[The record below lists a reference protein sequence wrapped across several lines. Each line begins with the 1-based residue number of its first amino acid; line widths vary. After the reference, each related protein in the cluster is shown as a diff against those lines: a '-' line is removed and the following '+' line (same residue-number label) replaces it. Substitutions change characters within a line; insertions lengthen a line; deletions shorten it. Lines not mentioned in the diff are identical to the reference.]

1 MAGPWCLVA
10 ASDWLTGA
18 MPPLMFPV
26 VADLGRGRVADK
38 EMPSGATR
46 PGSPPRPQVR
56 SRAAGQ
62 IKEGRAVR
70 CHAMAM
76 SRSPSRHTLDGAMV
90 RVRVLDADMTAVALR
105 DPRKR
110 KRVRP
115 VESHPPSDPSGILR
129 AANPGAQ
136 EPSMANALACHC
148 QTSGRLLPAGELGWC
163 AQVPFSRARQ
173 TRMGEAS
180 LVLSDGLSGVSREQL
195 LGSSPAAADLDFDA
209 GGHQGGQE
217 GRRPGVR
224 PSPCRLGGGMAKDW
238 SRAAQGLGHAW
249 LTSCDVQRP
258 CWCARAV
265 VAAGLALSSNHD
277 SSESGIKHNSMAGP
291 AGSDDAVVAKTLGSE
306 NWQKWGANR

>member
-1 MAGPWCLVA
+1 
-10 ASDWLTGA
+10 
-18 MPPLMFPV
+18 
-26 VADLGRGRVADK
+26 
-38 EMPSGATR
+38 MPSGATR
-46 PGSPPRPQVR
+46 PESPPRPQVR

-115 VESHPPSDPSGILR
+115 VESHPPSAPRWCSAGCQPR
-129 AANPGAQ
+129 SPGAQ
-136 EPSMANALACHC
+136 EPSMASALACRC

-163 AQVPFSRARQ
+163 AQVPFSRAGQ

-180 LVLSDGLSGVSREQL
+180 LALSDGLSGVSREQR
-195 LGSSPAAADLDFDA
+195 LGPSPAAADLDFDA

-217 GRRPGVR
+217 GRRPGGR
-224 PSPCRLGGGMAKDW
+224 PSRCRLGGGEW
-238 SRAAQGLGHAW
+238 
-249 LTSCDVQRP
+249 QRTG
-258 CWCARAV
+258 RV
-265 VAAGLALSSNHD
+265 LHKGLA
-277 SSESGIKHNSMAGP
+277 M
-291 AGSDDAVVAKTLGSE
+291 LG
-306 NWQKWGANR
+306 

>member
-10 ASDWLTGA
+10 ANDWLTGA

-46 PGSPPRPQVR
+46 PESPPRPQVR

-76 SRSPSRHTLDGAMV
+76 SRRPSRHTLDGAMV

-105 DPRKR
+105 DPRTR

-115 VESHPPSDPSGILR
+115 VESHPPSDPGGILR
-129 AANPGAQ
+129 AANPGAR
-136 EPSMANALACHC
+136 EPSMANALAGHC

-163 AQVPFSRARQ
+163 ARVPFSRAGQ

-180 LVLSDGLSGVSREQL
+180 LGLSDGLSGVSREQL

-217 GRRPGVR
+217 GRRAGDQE
-224 PSPCRLGGGMAKDW
+224 GGPLFVVLEGENGKGL
-238 SRAAQGLGHAW
+238 AA
-249 LTSCDVQRP
+249 C
-258 CWCARAV
+258 CARAWPC
-265 VAAGLALSSNHD
+265 LADKLRR
-277 SSESGIKHNSMAGP
+277 P
-291 AGSDDAVVAKTLGSE
+291 APLLVRSCGGRCWFGAVVKS
-306 NWQKWGANR
+306 

>member
-1 MAGPWCLVA
+1 
-10 ASDWLTGA
+10 
-18 MPPLMFPV
+18 
-26 VADLGRGRVADK
+26 
-38 EMPSGATR
+38 
-46 PGSPPRPQVR
+46 
-56 SRAAGQ
+56 
-62 IKEGRAVR
+62 
-70 CHAMAM
+70 
-76 SRSPSRHTLDGAMV
+76 MV

-115 VESHPPSDPSGILR
+115 VESHPPSAPRWCSAGCQPR
-129 AANPGAQ
+129 SPGAQ
-136 EPSMANALACHC
+136 EPSMASALACRC

-163 AQVPFSRARQ
+163 AQVPFSRAGQ

-180 LVLSDGLSGVSREQL
+180 LALSDGLSGVSREQR
-195 LGSSPAAADLDFDA
+195 LGPSPAAADLDFDA

-217 GRRPGVR
+217 GRRPGGQATR
-224 PSPCRLGGGMAKDW
+224 REALSLSSWRGRMAKDW
-238 SRAAQGLGHAW
+238 SRAAQGLGHAG
-249 LTSCDVQRP
+249 LISCDVQRP

-277 SSESGIKHNSMAGP
+277 SSESGTKHNSMAGP